1 MSHFIVEE
9 VSTSHGDEYRI
20 IDPNGNVFV
29 ICYTSRI
36 EAEEL
41 CKFMNSSTMFNPQP

>member
-1 MSHFIVEE
+1 MNHFIVEE
-9 VSTSHGDEYRI
+9 VSTSHGAEQQI
-20 IDPNGNVFV
+20 IDPNGNVIV

-41 CKFMNSSTMFNPQP
+41 CKFMNFSAMFNPQP